1 MTGILVAIRRSKLL
15 VVAAA
20 AFVGLGAG
28 LVLTLAHPTQYT
40 SRTLVVVVHAK
51 SMKIQAIIAQSDLV
65 LRGAQ
70 VSTHKRGNVHAQV
83 VGTDIIAITVQ
94 EPAADLARSEAQ
106 QVAVS
111 YVRLLHTPGSL
122 PGRASAIL
130 LQHAQPA
137 KAVRTFGTFA
147 VVGVLGLL
155 AGLSAALGFVVPPRS
170 RVTAMSA

>member
-1 MTGILVAIRRSKLL
+1 MTGILAVIRRSKLL
-15 VVAAA
+15 VVAA

-28 LVLTLAHPTQYT
+28 LVLTVVHPTQYT
-40 SRTLVVVVHAK
+40 SRALVVVVHAK

-83 VGTDIIAITVQ
+83 VGNDIIAITVQ
-94 EPAADLARSEAQ
+94 EPGADLARSEAQ

-111 YVRLLHTPGSL
+111 YIRLLHTPGSL

-137 KAVRTFGTFA
+137 KAVRTIGTFA
-147 VVGVLGLL
+147 LAGLLGLL
-155 AGLSAALGFVVPPRS
+155 AGLSATLGFLVPRRS
-170 RVTAMSA
+170 RVTARPA